1 MKELNLSPDFTI
13 DDIHKIREYNMQLR
27 EKMTKQEYREYIA
40 NLAREGEKRIE
51 FFRNQAKLGA

>member
-13 DDIHKIREYNMQLR
+13 DDIHKIREHNMQLR

-40 NLAREGEKRIE
+40 NLAREGEKQIE
-51 FFRNQAKLGA
+51 FFRNQAIAGA